1 MRNILKTMATG
12 TVVLALAGVT
22 GCATNSDIDSLR
34 ADLDKTNATAT
45 QAAADAAS
53 AKSDAAAAKVAA
65 EAARDSAQDTNEKL
79 DRMFKKSMYK

>member
-22 GCATNSDIDSLR
+22 GCATNSDIDELR
-34 ADLDKTNATAT
+34 ADLNATNATAA
-45 QAAADAAS
+45 QAA
-53 AKSDAAAAKVAA
+53 SDAAAAKTDAAAARAAA
-65 EAARDSAQDTNEKL
+65 EEARDTSQETNEKL